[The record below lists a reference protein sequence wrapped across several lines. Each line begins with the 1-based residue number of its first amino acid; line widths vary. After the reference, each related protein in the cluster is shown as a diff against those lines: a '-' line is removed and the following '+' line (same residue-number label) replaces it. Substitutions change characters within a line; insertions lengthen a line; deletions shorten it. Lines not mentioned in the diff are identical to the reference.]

1 VKNTLDKFKKEL
13 EGKKILITGGTG
25 MIGREI
31 VNILCDQNCI
41 VKSVSL
47 DDLKLNKKAEYI
59 KGDLSDFKFCLD
71 ITNKIDY
78 VFHIAGIKG
87 SVIKTQ
93 TMPSSFFVPLIMM
106 NTNILESC
114 RKNNVKKIVYTS
126 SIGAYSSSEVFYED
140 REKFEKPPMDLFPGW
155 AKRMAELQIETY
167 KIQYKLN
174 NFSIIRPSNVYG
186 PGDNFD
192 DENAMVIPSLMN
204 KIFRGDDPVTIW
216 GDGSA
221 ERDFI
226 FSKDCAVGIILAC
239 LKGTDG
245 KALNM
250 GSGDGVS
257 IKKLVETLNEIVDFR
272 YKFDTSKSSGYPKRI
287 MNMDKT
293 KKNLNFTPNYSL
305 KEGIK
310 ITWEW
315 FVKNNKEYLL
325 RKNYFKDSR

>member
-1 VKNTLDKFKKEL
+1 MKNSLYNYKKDL
-13 EGKKILITGGTG
+13 EGKKVLVTGGTG

-31 VNILCDQNCI
+31 VNLLCEQNCQ
-41 VKSVSL
+41 VTSVSL
-47 DDLKLNKKAEYI
+47 DDLQLNEKSNYI
-59 KGDLSDFKFCLD
+59 KGDLSDLKFCLN
-71 ITNKIDY
+71 ITGGMDY

-87 SVIKTQ
+87 SIVKTK

-106 NTNILESC
+106 NTNVLEAC
-114 RKNNVKKIVYTS
+114 RRNNVKKTVYTS
-126 SIGAYSSSEVFYED
+126 SIGAYSSAEVFYED
-140 REKFEKPPMDLFPGW
+140 KEKFENQPMDMFPGW

-167 KIQYKLN
+167 KIQYKLQ

-204 KIFRGDDPVTIW
+204 KIFRGDNPVIIW

-226 FSKDCAVGIILAC
+226 FSKDCAKGIILAC
-239 LKGTDG
+239 LKGTCS

-250 GSGDGVS
+250 GSGEGIS
-257 IKKLVETLNEIVDFR
+257 IKKLVETLREIVDFK
-272 YKFDTSKSSGYPKRI
+272 YEFDASKPSGYPKRI
-287 MNMDKT
+287 MNMNKSRSH
-293 KKNLNFTPNYSL
+293 LNFVPNYTL
-305 KEGIK
+305 KEGLK

-315 FVKNNKEYLL
+315 FLKNNKEYLL
-325 RKNYFKDSR
+325 RKNYFKNEQ

>member
-1 VKNTLDKFKKEL
+1 MKSSLKNYKKDLEDKKVL
-13 EGKKILITGGTG
+13 VTGGTG

-31 VNILCDQNCI
+31 VDQLSEQNCH
-41 VKSVSL
+41 VTSVSL
-47 DDLKLNKKAEYI
+47 DELKLNDKSKYI

-71 ITNKIDY
+71 ITNGMDY

-87 SVIKTQ
+87 SILKTK

-106 NTNILESC
+106 NTNVLEAC
-114 RKNNVKKIVYTS
+114 RRNNVKKIVYTS
-126 SIGAYSSSEVFYED
+126 SIGAYSSSEIFYED
-140 REKFEKPPMDLFPGW
+140 EEKFENPPMDMFPGW

-167 KIQYKLN
+167 RVQYNLN

-204 KIFRGDDPVTIW
+204 KIFRGDSPVSIW

-226 FSKDCAVGIILAC
+226 FSKDCARGIILAC
-239 LKGTDG
+239 LKGTNS

-250 GSGDGVS
+250 GSGEGIT
-257 IKKLVETLNEIVDFR
+257 IKNLVETLNEIVDFK
-272 YKFDTSKSSGYPKRI
+272 YKFDTSKPSGYPKRI
-287 MNMDKT
+287 MNMDKSR
-293 KKNLNFTPNYSL
+293 KHLNFIPNYSL

-310 ITWEW
+310 ATWDW
-315 FVKNNKEYLL
+315 FMKNNEEYLL
-325 RKNYFKDSR
+325 RKNYFKNE